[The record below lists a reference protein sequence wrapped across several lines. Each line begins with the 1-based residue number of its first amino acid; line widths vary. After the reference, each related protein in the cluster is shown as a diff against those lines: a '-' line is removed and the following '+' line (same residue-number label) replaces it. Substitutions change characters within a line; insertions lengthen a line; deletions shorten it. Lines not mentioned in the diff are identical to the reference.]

1 MFGDNGEPHFA
12 DPFFVA
18 SFTSQP
24 SGAALKD
31 NSGAT
36 KNDPKLKNRPK

>member
-18 SFTSQP
+18 SFTS
-24 SGAALKD
+24 GAALKD

-36 KNDPKLKNRPK
+36 KNDPKLKIRPK